1 MQFPRYELV
10 LLSAPSASPT
20 RPRPRPR
27 PQPRTRTA
35 RRPRWM
41 SRRPELD
48 AHQYLELEFIVDD
61 RR

>member
-10 LLSAPSASPT
+10 LLSPSAPPT

-27 PQPRTRTA
+27 PQPRTRTV

-41 SRRPELD
+41 SRSPELD
-48 AHQYLELEFIVDD
+48 IHQYLELEFAVDD
-61 RR
+61 QG